1 MDIAAITGLY
11 VCSVEFVLQTAVNG
25 PLLSLSPE
33 LHRGHTWRWAYP
45 GENTPLLI
53 TFLLNINIL
62 NFQLAVCYCCE
73 TKKNVIM
80 EPSRSVYPLGFHSY
94 PYTSVP
100 HDLLM
105 LFNWQVA
112 VTAVAM
118 SFDKEQ
124 TLENG
129 KQSVDKTQI
138 KGEHVFYVLSC
149 RERLSCKL
157 IFMVSCWMSFAA
169 ITENDEQLQF
179 NLELNA
185 ETSSSNPLSSPK
197 GKLWW
202 IRTSLDD
209 PFSSL

>member
-1 MDIAAITGLY
+1 MDITALTGIY

-33 LHRGHTWRWAYP
+33 LHRGHTWRWAHP
-45 GENTPLLI
+45 GENTPDLI
-53 TFLLNINIL
+53 TFLLNINIKL
-62 NFQLAVCYCCE
+62 PICSLVTVVKQ
-73 TKKNVIM
+73 KKKVIM
-80 EPSRSVYPLGFHSY
+80 EPSRFVYPLGFHSY
-94 PYTSVP
+94 RFTSVP
-100 HDLLM
+100 RDLSV

-129 KQSVDKTQI
+129 KQSGDKTLI
-138 KGEHVFYVLSC
+138 KGEHVLYVPSC
-149 RERLSCKL
+149 RKHLSGKL
-157 IFMVSCWMSFAA
+157 IFTVSCWMSFAA

-197 GKLWW
+197 GKPWW
-202 IRTSLDD
+202 IQTSPDD
-209 PFSSL
+209 PFSSS